1 MITSSP
7 AAPALLFAGRYRLE
21 EQLGRGVASVVQ
33 RAWDR
38 VTAGWVAVKTFT
50 DPRSLATERARC
62 FEREL
67 ASVRRLDHPNIV
79 RLLDFGTASDQP
91 FIVTELVR
99 GGPLA
104 AWLGNRTVPEG
115 DLLPVIDQILRA
127 LEHAH
132 GRGIVHRD
140 IKPSNILI
148 ESTDDDTPFVQVC
161 DFGLSVSG
169 TIESW
174 AGEPIAGTPAFMAPE
189 QVLGDVQD
197 ARTDLYAVGVLMFVA
212 LTGQPPFSGRRA
224 VDVLRSQ
231 VFDPAPGLRTR
242 RPDVD
247 ERVASLVHWLLEKN
261 PAQRCPSA
269 RVAREA
275 LARGAAAR
283 TIAPSRVTI
292 ATPALEI
299 EARPALEPPWPS
311 TPPFE
316 SYRPPSAAP
325 PAPSASTDDDALPRL
340 WSRYGTVKGDAPDGP
355 AFWIRTAEGLIL
367 GPFGWTDL
375 GPTLER
381 ERRAAL
387 APEVWLST
395 DRERWASLE
404 TFAAWTE
411 QPHLAPGLAPD
422 EIEPASSSRLFRVA
436 GRLSAQGATG
446 RLAVRLQTSRGPI
459 TWRAFLRKG
468 AVVRFELADAA
479 RSLPELAQSARELS
493 PREVARDAA
502 RALEQRRNLWE
513 LWLDDERPWARG
525 LRMRLL
531 RVWCLAI
538 VSHRIVG
545 LAWAG
550 GEPPWSGPE
559 VAPSLLA
566 LLLHA
571 AQTGQPR
578 TRWRAA
584 LEAHLERRPE
594 PTREL
599 VTHLDRL
606 APDEDALASLR
617 TLLGAATLREA
628 LETGAEPAVAYAGLA
643 SQWVRLAGETS
654 VAVRGATGNIPP
666 TGDLDGSRSGPASG

>member
-1 MITSSP
+1 MH
-7 AAPALLFAGRYRLE
+7 
-21 EQLGRGVASVVQ
+21 

-38 VTAGWVAVKTFT
+38 VTANWVAVKTFT
-50 DPRSLATERARC
+50 DAPSMATERARC

-79 RLLDFGTASDQP
+79 RLLDFGTTSDQP

-99 GGPLA
+99 GGALTD
-104 AWLGNRTVPEG
+104 WLGNRTVPESE
-115 DLLPVIDQILRA
+115 LIPIVDQILRA

-132 GRGIVHRD
+132 GRGVVHRD
-140 IKPSNILI
+140 IKPSNILLQP
-148 ESTDDDTPFVQVC
+148 TDDHTPLVQVC

-212 LTGQPPFSGRRA
+212 LTGQAPFSGRRT

-231 VFDPAPGLRTR
+231 VFEPTPDLRAR
-242 RPDVD
+242 RPDV
-247 ERVASLVHWLLEKN
+247 EARVASLVHWLLEKD
-261 PAQRCPSA
+261 PARRCTNA
-269 RVAREA
+269 RLAREA
-275 LARGAAAR
+275 LARDAALR

-292 ATPALEI
+292 ATPELEF

-311 TPPFE
+311 VPPFE
-316 SYRPPSAAP
+316 SYRPTSVAP
-325 PAPSASTDDDALPRL
+325 PVTGASTDDDALPRL
-340 WSRYGTVKGDAPDGP
+340 WSRFGTVKGDAPDGP
-355 AFWIRTAEGLIL
+355 PFWVRTSEGLIL
-367 GPFGWTDL
+367 GPFGWSDL
-375 GPTLER
+375 APTLER
-381 ERRAAL
+381 ERRTAL
-387 APEVWLST
+387 SPEVWLST
-395 DRERWASLE
+395 DRERWASLQ
-404 TFAAWTE
+404 TFAAWTD
-411 QPHLAPGLAPD
+411 QPHLAPGLGPD

-436 GRLSAQGATG
+436 GRLSAEGATG

-459 TWRAFLRKG
+459 TWRAFLRAG
-468 AVVRFELADAA
+468 AVVRFELADPG
-479 RSLPELAQSARELS
+479 RSLPEVAKAARNLA
-493 PREVARDAA
+493 PREIARDAA
-502 RALEQRRNLWE
+502 RALEQRRSLWE

-545 LAWAG
+545 LAWAE
-550 GEPPWSGPE
+550 GEPPWSGPA
-559 VAPSLLA
+559 VAPSPLA

-584 LEAHLERRPE
+584 LNPHLERRPE
-594 PTREL
+594 ATREL
-599 VTHLDRL
+599 VQHLDRL

-628 LETGAEPAVAYAGLA
+628 LEIGAEPAVAYAGLA
-643 SQWVRLAGETS
+643 SQWVRLAGENS

-666 TGDLDGSRSGPASG
+666 TGDLSRSGPGSG